1 MISKSTNGND
11 MLVKRTKKCCLILLG
26 FLLLFWWF
34 GIRLAT
40 TESPEEWKEAD
51 ITVADVQH
59 VSRKHNTWKIID
71 TDGNTYSAHES
82 QDVMTKILP
91 NSTYHIYYTAN
102 DNDIR
107 AMTQGNSVVV
117 DYAHSVSV
125 YSERSVWDWLLM
137 LVGIAGSVTTITFM
151 IMNIRKN
158 IAQDELRQKDDETFF
173 K

>member
-1 MISKSTNGND
+1 MNSKSTNGND

-26 FLLLFWWF
+26 FLLLFCWF
-34 GIRLAT
+34 GIRLTT
-40 TESPEEWKEAD
+40 TESTEDWKEAD
-51 ITVADVQH
+51 ITIADVQH

-71 TDGNTYSAHES
+71 ADGNTYSAHES

-107 AMTQGNSVVV
+107 AITQGNSVVV

-125 YSERSVWDWLLM
+125 FCERNIWDWLLTF
-137 LVGIAGSVTTITFM
+137 LGLAGTIATITYM
-151 IMNIRKN
+151 VIDIRKKIN
-158 IAQDELRQKDDETFF
+158 QG
-173 K
+173 

>member
-1 MISKSTNGND
+1 MNSKSTNGND
-11 MLVKRTKKCCLILLG
+11 MLVKRTQKCCLILLW
-26 FLLLFWWF
+26 FLLLFCWF

-40 TESPEEWKEAD
+40 TESTEDWKEAD
-51 ITVADVQH
+51 ITIADVQH

-102 DNDIR
+102 DNGIR

-125 YSERSVWDWLLM
+125 HCERNIWDWLLTF
-137 LVGIAGSVTTITFM
+137 LGLAGTIATITYM
-151 IMNIRKN
+151 VIDIRKKIN
-158 IAQDELRQKDDETFF
+158 QG
-173 K
+173 

>member
-1 MISKSTNGND
+1 MNSKSTNGND

-26 FLLLFWWF
+26 FLLLFCWF
-34 GIRLAT
+34 GIRLTT
-40 TESPEEWKEAD
+40 TESTEDWMEAD
-51 ITVADVQH
+51 ITIADVQH
-59 VSRKHNTWKIID
+59 VSRKHNIWKIID
-71 TDGNTYSAHES
+71 TDGNTYFAHES

-125 YSERSVWDWLLM
+125 HCERNIWDWLLPF
-137 LVGIAGSVTTITFM
+137 LGLAGTIATITYM
-151 IMNIRKN
+151 VIDIRKKIN
-158 IAQDELRQKDDETFF
+158 QG
-173 K
+173 

>member
-1 MISKSTNGND
+1 MNSESTNGND

-26 FLLLFWWF
+26 FLLLFGWF

-40 TESPEEWKEAD
+40 TESTEDWKEAD
-51 ITVADVQH
+51 ITIADVQH

-125 YSERSVWDWLLM
+125 HCERNIWDWLLNF
-137 LVGIAGSVTTITFM
+137 LGLAGTIATITYM
-151 IMNIRKN
+151 VIDIRKKIN
-158 IAQDELRQKDDETFF
+158 QG
-173 K
+173 

>member
-1 MISKSTNGND
+1 MNSESTNGND

-26 FLLLFWWF
+26 FLLLFGWF

-40 TESPEEWKEAD
+40 TESTEDWKEAD
-51 ITVADVQH
+51 ITIADVQH

-102 DNDIR
+102 DNNIR

-125 YSERSVWDWLLM
+125 HCERNIWDWLLNF
-137 LVGIAGSVTTITFM
+137 LGLAGTIATITYM
-151 IMNIRKN
+151 VIDIRKKIN
-158 IAQDELRQKDDETFF
+158 QG
-173 K
+173 